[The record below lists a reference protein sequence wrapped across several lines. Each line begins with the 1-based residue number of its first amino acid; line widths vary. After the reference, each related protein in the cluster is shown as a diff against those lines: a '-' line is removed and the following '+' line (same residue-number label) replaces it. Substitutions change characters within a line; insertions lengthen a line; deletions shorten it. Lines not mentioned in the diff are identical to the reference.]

1 MTHIANT
8 PKPPYYAVIFTSV
21 RTDIDDGYADMA
33 NWMVELAEQQDGF
46 LGMESARNEV
56 GITVSYWRD
65 LESIRKWKEHTDHK
79 LAQEKGRSV
88 WYSQYKT
95 RITLVER
102 DYEFGQAG
110 K

>member
-1 MTHIANT
+1 M
-8 PKPPYYAVIFTSV
+8 IFTSV
-21 RTDIDDGYADMA
+21 RTDVDDGYADMA
-33 NWMVELAEQQDGF
+33 NWMVELAEQQDGY

-79 LAQEKGRSV
+79 LAQQKGRSV
-88 WYSQYKT
+88 WYSHYKT

-102 DYEFGQAG
+102 DYYFEEVGSRE
-110 K
+110 